1 MAKALTTTRSSATV
15 YNLTDT
21 SIRPFAQQVATLNDL
36 GFTFIRNDIDF
47 TNEVGS
53 SRVAID
59 AKAAASSAGLA
70 NIFTVLNIPEGAIV
84 HELFLTVPKGATA
97 STDVSVND
105 GGAIGASALLNFG
118 AATVKS
124 ASGTTTKYDIDAF
137 GTMAANASTNAVAN
151 LPTVNA
157 STPWT
162 QVSGP
167 AKFTTSSA
175 TQPVYFPYGG
185 AVEMQFSGGASTSAV
200 TSDVYFSGQLSIV
213 AICSKMP
220 D

>member
-1 MAKALTTTRSSATV
+1 MAKGLTTTRASVTV
-15 YNLTDT
+15 YDLTDT
-21 SIRPFAQQVATLNDL
+21 SIRAQSQQVATLNNL

-59 AKAAASSAGLA
+59 ANAGSSSVGVA

-84 HELFLTVPKGATA
+84 HELFLAVPAGATA
-97 STDVSVND
+97 GPSVND
-105 GGAIGASALLNFG
+105 GGAVGANALLNFG

-137 GTMAANASTNAVAN
+137 GTMAADASTNAVAN
-151 LPTVNA
+151 LPTVSA

-162 QVSGP
+162 RVAGY
-167 AKFTTSSA
+167 AAFTKSSA
-175 TQPVYFPYGG
+175 TMPVYFPYGG
-185 AVEMQFSGGASTSAV
+185 AVEIQFSGGSNTSAV
-200 TSDVYFSGQLSIV
+200 STDVYFSGELSVV

-220 D
+220 E